1 MKKMLVAVAAALT
14 LLGFGASVAAAD
26 PSATVC
32 HSVTVT
38 VNGEDVVNNAA
49 CNVLPPQ

>member
-1 MKKMLVAVAAALT
+1 MKKLLVAVAAALA
-14 LLGFGASVAAAD
+14 LLGAGASVAAAD

-32 HSVTVT
+32 HSVTIT
-38 VNGEDVVNNAA
+38 VNGDDVVNDAA